1 MSEPLHPTAEAQQI
15 LTLSRSM
22 KKLVELPEFLEYL
35 EIGKRQVK
43 VWTDLALSPATSSKE
58 VRERE
63 FQKGV
68 IYGIQLNLSTPTRII
83 ADATD
88 IRSRMENPNGQRR
101 SNPDAS
107 SFNAQ
112 FDLFGVNPVKPGSSP
127 ESIAAELDEP
137 VGPDARVTAD
147 SN

>member
-1 MSEPLHPTAEAQQI
+1 MEELRLTPEAQQI
-15 LTLSRSM
+15 VALSRAM
-22 KKLVELPEFLEYL
+22 KKLVELPEFKEYL
-35 EIGKRQVK
+35 EVGKRQIA
-43 VWTDLALSPATSSKE
+43 VWTAQALSPATSSKE

-68 IYGIQLNLSTPTRII
+68 IYGIQLNLSTPSRII

-88 IRSRMENPNGQRR
+88 IRSRMENPNGNRR
-101 SNPDAS
+101 TNPDAS
-107 SFNAQ
+107 SPNAQ
-112 FDLFGVNPVKPGSSP
+112 FDLFGVKPVDPSSSP

-137 VGPDARVTAD
+137 VGPAARVTAD